1 MIQKE
6 QASRKRMET
15 RALNICQSRPPLE
28 YMDNSEE
35 DEAPVWTHEAKYKLE
50 D

>member
-1 MIQKE
+1 
-6 QASRKRMET
+6 MET